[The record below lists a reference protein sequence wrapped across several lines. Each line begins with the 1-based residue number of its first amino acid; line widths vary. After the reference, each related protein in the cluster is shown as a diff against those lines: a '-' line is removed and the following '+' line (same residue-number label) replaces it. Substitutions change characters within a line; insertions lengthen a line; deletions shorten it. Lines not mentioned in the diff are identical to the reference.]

1 MYYKL
6 VSRDNVESDIL
17 DAWPPILDPNFTLY
31 NNSIVDI
38 TFPTEAQIFTWLES
52 VSRLRISNK
61 QTNSQSSRNGDPNKI
76 YAVYLLKPVNATQ
89 IGPTRAADTLPV
101 TVPVYMYSVK
111 MIRPGDPQLIIVS
124 DTGERIKSSFK
135 KYNVQKY
142 CLTDRLNPNVENAI
156 LHSSEFRKVNQKYFE
171 GIYPIGQELGIE
183 QPQTHSNAQPNAHPN
198 TPADRDT
205 LSADYMGGDTSSMIS
220 GSEINPDI
228 FETRDIKHLVRGV
241 KQSIQ
246 QNGIRTYDPYNT
258 QNINHVDINPVYADY
273 MEFVSAINTLDVE
286 HHKFVVQHGIQA
298 EQNNQLDQRNPNTTD
313 LIDVGS
319 DYGIDYREYDVVF
332 ADKSDKWLDNFI
344 TKLEKVEAYLRLLA
358 TGGKGRFNIRYSVSK
373 LAGAGQGQHEMR
385 RSSLIIE
392 INRILETNSDM
403 TYETSED
410 FKKISNFVAD
420 PLLFDGDVYQVRFED
435 TLLIWH
441 ASYSQIIK
449 EIRIVPSARF
459 CKYIA
464 QFDLSDFFKQNQSI
478 DILNKIY
485 ENLAA
490 MYRSDKDQ
498 YNRNNPYGGSGENID
513 YRGYGYQN
521 NPNNPNSMAVPIRVV
536 KKEPALRKVSRTF

>member
-31 NNSIVDI
+31 NNSIIDI

-52 VSRLRISNK
+52 VSRLRVSNK

-76 YAVYLLKPVNATQ
+76 YAVYLLKPVPATQ
-89 IGPTRAADTLPV
+89 VGSNRAADTLPV
-101 TVPVYMYSVK
+101 TLPVTAPVYMYSVK

-183 QPQTHSNAQPNAHPN
+183 QPNTQPN
-198 TPADRDT
+198 TPADREA
-205 LSADYMGGDTSSMIS
+205 LSADYMGGDTSSMIA

-228 FETRDIKHLVRGV
+228 FETRDIKHLVRGI

-246 QNGIRTYDPYNT
+246 QTYDPYNT

-273 MEFVSAINTLDVE
+273 MEFVSAINTLDIE
-286 HHKFVVQHGIQA
+286 HNKFMAQHGIRA
-298 EQNNQLDQRNPNTTD
+298 EQNNQRDQHNQRNANTTD

-358 TGGKGRFNIRYSVSK
+358 TGGKGRFNIRYNSTSK
-373 LAGAGQGQHEMR
+373 IAGAVQGQHEMR

-392 INRILETNSDM
+392 INRILEANSDM

-449 EIRIVPSARF
+449 EIRIVPSAQF

-485 ENLAA
+485 ENLAV

-498 YNRNNPYGGSGENID
+498 YNRNNPYGGSDID

-521 NPNNPNSMAVPIRVV
+521 NPNSVIVPIRVV
-536 KKEPALRKVSRTF
+536 KKEPALRKITRTF